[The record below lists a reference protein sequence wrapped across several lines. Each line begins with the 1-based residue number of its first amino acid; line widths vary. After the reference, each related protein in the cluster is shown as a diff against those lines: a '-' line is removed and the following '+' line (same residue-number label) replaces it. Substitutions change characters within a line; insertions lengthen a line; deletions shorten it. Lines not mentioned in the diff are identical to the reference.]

1 MVKKT
6 GKKRSKQKL
15 AKPQINEHKGKS
27 HKLPNFWQ
35 ITKRGS
41 LVVWENKNLFI
52 GITLVYGLLNVLLAQ
67 GLANGNDVSS
77 LKQTLNQVFTGNF
90 GSIATGLSVF
100 VVLIGSAGNTTSQ
113 TAGAY
118 QTFLAIIGSLAV
130 IWALRQVISGKYPRI
145 RDSFYRG
152 MSPLIPF
159 ILVLCVIALQL
170 IPLVIGSTIYSLVIN
185 NGIAVTVIEKI
196 AWALIYG
203 GLALV
208 TFYMLSSSL
217 FAIYIVTLPEMT
229 PIKALRSAK
238 ELVKGRR
245 WLVLRKV
252 LCMPIIL
259 VVAAAII
266 MLPIIIILT
275 PLAQYVFFILT
286 MFSLIAIHAYLYTLY
301 RELINE

>member
-1 MVKKT
+1 MVKKS
-6 GKKRSKQKL
+6 GKTERKQKSK
-15 AKPQINEHKGKS
+15 ATHPEEHKS
-27 HKLPNFWQ
+27 RNHKLPNFLQ
-35 ITKRGS
+35 ITKRAS
-41 LVVWENKNLFI
+41 LVVWDNKNLFI

-130 IWALRQVISGKYPRI
+130 IWALRQVISGKYPRV

-152 MSPLIPF
+152 MYPLIPF

-185 NGIAVTVIEKI
+185 NGIAVTIIEKL
-196 AWALIYG
+196 AWALIYA
-203 GLALV
+203 GLAV
-208 TFYMLSSSL
+208 ATFYMLSASL
-217 FAIYIVTLPEMT
+217 FAIYIVSLPDMT
-229 PIKALRSAK
+229 PIKALLSAK

-245 WLVLRKV
+245 WVVLRKV
-252 LCMPIIL
+252 LCLPIIL
-259 VVAAAII
+259 VVVAAII
-266 MLPIIIILT
+266 MLPIIIVLT
-275 PLAQYVFFILT
+275 PLAQYVFFVLT

>member
-6 GKKRSKQKL
+6 GKTSIKQKSDS
-15 AKPQINEHKGKS
+15 KGPSLQNKTS

-52 GITLVYGLLNVLLAQ
+52 GITLVYGFLNVLLAQ

-77 LKQTLNQVFTGNF
+77 LKETLNQVFTGNF

-229 PIKALRSAK
+229 PMKALRSAK

-245 WLVLRKV
+245 WIVLRKV
-252 LCMPIIL
+252 LCLPIIL
-259 VVAAAII
+259 VLAAAII